1 MIKREELLLLYAHL
15 KRELLYIENVCNMC
29 RSCIRTRT
37 SEDRFTIIVHAKHV
51 YTFYVKVLCGS
62 RRRFIQGERVLDVGN
77 INGGDYKHGTADART
92 ANPSCA
98 SDFTGASHTKHCTTR
113 KETQTQTRRRRDE
126 HPFAITIVKRHPIKQ
141 LLILVIIIL

>member
-1 MIKREELLLLYAHL
+1 MRISNESSCTLKTSATCADLVLELELVKTDSRSLYTRNTFTRSMLRSFAARGGDSSRE
-15 KRELLYIENVCNMC
+15 K
-29 RSCIRTRT
+29 
-37 SEDRFTIIVHAKHV
+37 
-51 YTFYVKVLCGS
+51 
-62 RRRFIQGERVLDVGN
+62 RVLDVGN

-98 SDFTGASHTKHCTTR
+98 SDFTGAPHTKHCTTR